1 MELLSPCEIQ
11 VTQTDTKINPKIALY
26 LPKKIDFIVN
36 NLPTKKL
43 QVQMVSLVNSIEHIR
58 KK

>member
-26 LPKKIDFIVN
+26 LLKKIDFIVN

-43 QVQMVSLVNSIEHIR
+43 KGQMVSLVNSIEHIR

>member
-43 QVQMVSLVNSIEHIR
+43 KGQMVSLVNSI
-58 KK
+58 